1 MEGSA
6 DSTIVDAFGLKY
18 VVDRNA
24 SFIVEEAYE
33 PFMKDVLKR
42 LGEGDVFV
50 DVGAHVGKY
59 SFYASRLVGDS
70 GLVIAIEPHP
80 KNMKNLKKGI
90 RLNGLFNVVTVQKA
104 CSNYR
109 GSGFLREDRLS
120 AKHELAQKTTELR
133 VDVDTVD
140 NILHTL
146 RIKTVDMVKIDV
158 NGYEYQVLQGMRK
171 AISEFKPQLIVE
183 VNFGNKTKT
192 IEHLNR
198 WNYKPTILSKTKRY
212 FDLFFST

>member
-1 MEGSA
+1 MNRLA
-6 DSTIVDAFGLKY
+6 DSMIVDAFGLKH
-18 VVDRNA
+18 VVDKSA

-42 LGEGDVFV
+42 LDKGDVFV

-90 RLNGLFNVVTVQKA
+90 RLNGLSNVVTVQKA

-109 GSGFLREDRLS
+109 GRGFLKEDTLS
-120 AKHELAQKTTELR
+120 AKHELAQKTTKLT
-133 VDVDTVD
+133 VDVDTLD
-140 NILHTL
+140 NILHTV
-146 RIKTVDMVKIDV
+146 RIKKVSTVKIDV
-158 NGYEYQVLQGMRK
+158 NRYEYQVLQGTRK
-171 AISEFKPQLIVE
+171 TLSEFKPQLIVE
-183 VNFGNKTKT
+183 VNFGNKRK
-192 IEHLNR
+192 ISEYLNK
-198 WNYKPTILSKTKRY
+198 WNYKPATLSETKRY
-212 FDLFFST
+212 FDLFFCT